1 MDTSLC
7 VRQRAFW
14 PRFQNLAM
22 EAQQL
27 IVQFCLLQRRNVA
40 EVLMDREFFLKAVF
54 WFDPLYLSDVK
65 MLRNL
70 DEDGEYGVE
79 SQHHFVEFLKL
90 T

>member
-1 MDTSLC
+1 
-7 VRQRAFW
+7 
-14 PRFQNLAM
+14 M

-27 IVQFCLLQRRNVA
+27 IVQFCLLQRRNAA

-54 WFDPLYLSDVK
+54 WFDPMYLSDVT

-70 DEDGEYGVE
+70 EEDGEFGAVT
-79 SQHHFVEFLKL
+79 QHHFVEFLKL